1 MIAPLTARVSDRDAE
16 IADAKAAELDR
27 AEHGVTGPLF
37 TVPDHG
43 PTAGMLPQDRA
54 AVGIALT
61 LGPGLWDLDET
72 RLLRVIYATARC
84 HRWNGEGAPS
94 LHVGAVMLGGEIAA
108 RYLHRRLTHEHGT
121 AGFEAL
127 EAAIATLWPL
137 PGETPPPVRGHAGM
151 ALHRLA
157 TGPLRALLSNSDVQA
172 MNLLARGMPGGT
184 DQATQL
190 RCVARV
196 CRLVL
201 TDRSTLSAED
211 LTAVR
216 NDVLAR
222 RQDLLPSD
230 VQATDTMAQGMPGGI
245 DQIT

>member
-1 MIAPLTARVSDRDAE
+1 MIPLMTARVTDRDAK

-27 AEHGVTGPLF
+27 TEHGVTGLLF
-37 TVPDHG
+37 TVPDYG

-61 LGPGLWDLDET
+61 RGPDLWDLDET
-72 RLLRVIYATARC
+72 RLLRVIYATGRC
-84 HRWNGEGAPS
+84 HRWNGEGHTS
-94 LHVGAVMLGGEIAA
+94 LHVGAVMLGGEVAA
-108 RYLHRRLTHEHGT
+108 RYLHRRLTREHPD
-121 AGFEAL
+121 GFEAL

-157 TGPLRALLSNSDVQA
+157 TGPFRSHFSNSDVQA
-172 MNLLARGMPGGT
+172 MNTLARGMPGGI
-184 DQATQL
+184 DQATHL

-201 TDRSTLSAED
+201 TDRATFSAED
-211 LTAVR
+211 LAAVR
-216 NDVLAR
+216 EAVLTSRAAS
-222 RQDLLPSD
+222 QPE
-230 VQATDTMAQGMPGGI
+230 
-245 DQIT
+245 

>member
-1 MIAPLTARVSDRDAE
+1 MILPVTARVTDRDIE

-27 AEHGVTGPLF
+27 TEHGLTGLLF
-37 TVPDHG
+37 TVPDYG

-61 LGPGLWDLDET
+61 RGPGLWDLDEA
-72 RLLRVIYATARC
+72 RLLRVLYATARC

-94 LHVGAVMLGGEIAA
+94 LHVGAVMLGGEVAA
-108 RYLHRRLTHEHGT
+108 RYFHRRLTHEHGSD
-121 AGFEAL
+121 GFEAL
-127 EAAIATLWPL
+127 EAVIATLWPL
-137 PGETPPPVRGHAGM
+137 PDETPPPVRGHAGM

-157 TGPLRALLSNSDVQA
+157 TGPFRDLFTTSDVQA
-172 MNLLARGMPGGT
+172 MNTLARGVPGGI
-184 DQATQL
+184 DQGTQL

-201 TDRSTLSAED
+201 TDRATVSAQELD
-211 LTAVR
+211 AVR

-222 RQDLLPSD
+222 RQGFGLSD
-230 VQATDTMAQGMPGGI
+230 VQAADMALASRLPRS
-245 DQIT
+245 DA